1 MVAGIKDS
9 VRGQTR
15 DSVVT
20 GKTRHSVVTGQTRE
34 STVWSLSRLETSILR
49 MLSFRN
55 TLIRVF
61 ILHSSLAALLLLFNT
76 RTSHARK
83 WSPPLMQISFRTV
96 KAR

>member
-49 MLSFRN
+49 MLSFRI
-55 TLIRVF
+55 TQVGVLI
-61 ILHSSLAALLLLFNT
+61 
-76 RTSHARK
+76 
-83 WSPPLMQISFRTV
+83 
-96 KAR
+96 